1 MGETRLSSYD
11 GRMLRESFALLAFA
25 LAAPVAAEPAEA
37 PKLDLSVKATGC
49 AAASADEVVVCGKK
63 DERYRLDSAVMAVE
77 RSKEPS
83 SGSRPP
89 EYLSVNLQSCLPHGN
104 GGWRGTR
111 CRPGAQDR
119 RGRRPG
125 CGARDPGR
133 GLAGAASNRPA
144 GLSSLPGVQGA
155 SRGATAKRQA
165 GVWSPAESGH
175 QRPLTRR

>member
-37 PKLDLSVKATGC
+37 PKLDLSVKAASCEG
-49 AAASADEVVVCGKK
+49 SADEVVVCGKR

-104 GGWRGTR
+104 GGCAGQGVVPVLKIAVVAAQVAARAIQGEDWREPLRTGPQDYR
-111 CRPGAQDR
+111 LYQESKARAEEPRPSVR
-119 RGRRPG
+119 
-125 CGARDPGR
+125 
-133 GLAGAASNRPA
+133 LEF
-144 GLSSLPGVQGA
+144 GVQPKVD
-155 SRGATAKRQA
+155 T
-165 GVWSPAESGH
+165 SG
-175 QRPLTRR
+175 R